1 MSEIKDVLHSFVQAS
16 CGKAMPHPDAVRCA
30 YIRMSIQHFR
40 GNLSKAGRAMGIPRR
55 TLQRMLKKNPDR
67 RKGEKEPCNGK
78 CSACVAKR
86 DIVQG

>member
-1 MSEIKDVLHSFVQAS
+1 
-16 CGKAMPHPDAVRCA
+16 
-30 YIRMSIQHFR
+30 MSIQHFS

-86 DIVQG
+86 DIV